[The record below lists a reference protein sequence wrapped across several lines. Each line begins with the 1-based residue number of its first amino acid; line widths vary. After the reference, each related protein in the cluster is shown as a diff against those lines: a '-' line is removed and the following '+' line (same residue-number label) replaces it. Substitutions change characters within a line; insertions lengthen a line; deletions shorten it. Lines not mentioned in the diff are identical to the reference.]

1 MSLDKQ
7 QRRSNCGK
15 DNIEKKEKK
24 LVYRIGEQK
33 TKGQKKS
40 HETDHTVARS
50 FNLTSVL
57 LTYLESA
64 WCIFNNR
71 SLISA
76 LIRSFSMLLDKI

>member
-24 LVYRIGEQK
+24 LVLSYRA
-33 TKGQKKS
+33 KKI

-50 FNLTSVL
+50 FNRNV
-57 LTYLESA
+57 
-64 WCIFNNR
+64 R
-71 SLISA
+71 A
-76 LIRSFSMLLDKI
+76 LNVPRICVVHL

>member
-33 TKGQKKS
+33 TKGEK
-40 HETDHTVARS
+40 
-50 FNLTSVL
+50 NLNVRVL
-57 LTYLESA
+57 NVPRICVVHL
-64 WCIFNNR
+64 
-71 SLISA
+71 
-76 LIRSFSMLLDKI
+76 

>member
-50 FNLTSVL
+50 FNLNV
-57 LTYLESA
+57 
-64 WCIFNNR
+64 R
-71 SLISA
+71 A
-76 LIRSFSMLLDKI
+76 LNVPRICVVHL